1 MKRPRRRKMHYH
13 ASSLHDGTVFAAH
26 PIRKP
31 APRILKRDGFRIDA
45 DGVATEFTRNGQELS
60 DWNNETRFRFQ
71 NIIAINL
78 NTRRA
83 IRELVLPQIAAIAD
97 EISALRA
104 EVSALREAVAE
115 ASQVNGAERATA
127 DDRA

>member
-1 MKRPRRRKMHYH
+1 MSRPRRRKMHYH
-13 ASSLHDGTVFAAH
+13 ASSLHDGTVIAAI

-45 DGVATEFTRNGQELS
+45 DGVATEFTRNGRELS

-71 NIIAINL
+71 NIIATNL

-83 IRELVLPQIAAIAD
+83 IRSLVLPELAALHEEVAN
-97 EISALRA
+97 LRA
-104 EVSALREAVAE
+104 EIADVSEAIA
-115 ASQVNGAERATA
+115 ATK
-127 DDRA
+127 RG